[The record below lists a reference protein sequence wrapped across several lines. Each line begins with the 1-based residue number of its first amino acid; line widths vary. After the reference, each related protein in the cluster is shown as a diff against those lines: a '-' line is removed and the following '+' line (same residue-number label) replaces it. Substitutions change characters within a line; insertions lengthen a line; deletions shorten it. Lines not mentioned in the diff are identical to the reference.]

1 MRTGTEMMDG
11 DKGGDQMIKFCPKCG
26 TMHDSKTT
34 LCSSCFKKQ
43 KKIEANS
50 SSVLKRNK
58 EKYARFEGGAW
69 VG

>member
-1 MRTGTEMMDG
+1 
-11 DKGGDQMIKFCPKCG
+11 MIKFCPKCG
-26 TMHDSKTT
+26 VMHDLKTT

-50 SSVLKRNK
+50 RSVLKRHK
-58 EKYARFEGGAW
+58 EKYARFVGGEW